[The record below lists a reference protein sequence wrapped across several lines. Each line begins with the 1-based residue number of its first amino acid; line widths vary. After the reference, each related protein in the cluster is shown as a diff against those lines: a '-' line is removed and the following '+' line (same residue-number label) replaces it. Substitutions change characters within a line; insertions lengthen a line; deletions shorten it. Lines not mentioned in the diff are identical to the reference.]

1 MENIDTRDLLQVRKK
16 DGKLRFSL
24 ALKVDEGDEVRK
36 RWIDVG
42 WLPIKVGTVK
52 PRQWFYSSY
61 FYLVDSVQYRL
72 TLKKNNVVIVLS
84 FPAT

>member
-42 WLPIKVGTVK
+42 WLPII
-52 PRQWFYSSY
+52 
-61 FYLVDSVQYRL
+61 VDSVQYRL

>member
-16 DGKLRFSL
+16 YGKLRFSL

-42 WLPIKVGTVK
+42 WLPII
-52 PRQWFYSSY
+52 
-61 FYLVDSVQYRL
+61 VDSVQYRL

-84 FPAT
+84 FSVTNIL